1 MARFLAQKRSQL
13 ILLTNKREAG
23 VTADC
28 VKAGD
33 CAPGANHFTDSGM
46 AYADG
51 ETVETL
57 SAGAPSLERCGLA
70 AAVELVGDRWT
81 LLILRSALYGV
92 TRFDDMHS
100 SLGLPR
106 TVLSN
111 RLKKL
116 VENDLLRKRPYK
128 EDGQR
133 TRHQYVLTSK
143 GVDLA
148 LPLIALMQ
156 WGEKHILDAPGK
168 TSLVER
174 GAGAPLHAGLI
185 SEDGRPVDLRQ
196 AQFRMAS

>member
-1 MARFLAQKRSQL
+1 
-13 ILLTNKREAG
+13 
-23 VTADC
+23 
-28 VKAGD
+28 
-33 CAPGANHFTDSGM
+33 M

-51 ETVETL
+51 DTVKPVDD
-57 SAGAPSLERCGLA
+57 GAPSLERCGLA
-70 AAVELVGDRWT
+70 AAVDLVGDRWT
-81 LLILRSALYGV
+81 LLIIRAALYGV
-92 TRFDDMHS
+92 TRFDEMQA

-128 EDGQR
+128 ENGQR
-133 TRHQYVLTSK
+133 TRHQYVLTTK

-156 WGEKHILDAPGK
+156 WGEKHILEQPGR

-185 SEDGRPVDLRQ
+185 SEDGRPVDLRC
-196 AQFRMAS
+196 AQFRLAS

>member
-1 MARFLAQKRSQL
+1 
-13 ILLTNKREAG
+13 
-23 VTADC
+23 
-28 VKAGD
+28 
-33 CAPGANHFTDSGM
+33 M

-51 ETVETL
+51 EISEST
-57 SAGAPSLERCGLA
+57 SASAPSLEQCGLA
-70 AAVELVGDRWT
+70 AAVDLVGDRWT
-81 LLILRSALYGV
+81 LLIIRSALYGV
-92 TRFDDMHS
+92 TRFDELHS
-100 SLGLPR
+100 GLGLPR

-116 VENDLLRKRPYK
+116 VESDLMRKRPYK
-128 EDGQR
+128 QNGQR

-156 WGEKHILDAPGK
+156 WGEKHMLNAPSN

-185 SEDGRPVDLRQ
+185 SEDGRPVDLQ
-196 AQFRMAS
+196 HAQFRMAS

>member
-1 MARFLAQKRSQL
+1 MARFLAQKPSHL
-13 ILLTNKREAG
+13 ILLTKNRDANVRLG
-23 VTADC
+23 GWI
-28 VKAGD
+28 AGD
-33 CAPGANHFTDSGM
+33 CARGANHISDSLM

-70 AAVELVGDRWT
+70 AAVDLVGDRWT
-81 LLILRSALYGV
+81 LLIIRAALYGV
-92 TRFDDMHS
+92 TRFDEMHS

-185 SEDGRPVDLRQ
+185 SEDGRPVDLRH